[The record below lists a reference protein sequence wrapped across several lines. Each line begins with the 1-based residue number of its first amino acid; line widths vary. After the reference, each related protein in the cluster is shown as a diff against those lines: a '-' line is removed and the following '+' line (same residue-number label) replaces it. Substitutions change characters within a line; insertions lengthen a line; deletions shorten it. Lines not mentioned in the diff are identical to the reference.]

1 MKCLLTLALLSPF
14 SPALARTMKVRVTSY
29 APNCRICGTTG
40 TTATGRSASGPGV
53 AVDPRFIRLH
63 SRVRILSRG
72 FSHSWLRADD
82 TGGKV
87 KGAHIDLRLPSHAA
101 ARRFGSRR
109 LLIEVLPPLKR
120 RKR

>member
-1 MKCLLTLALLSPF
+1 MRFLSLAFCLLTA
-14 SPALARTMKVRVTSY
+14 PALARTMKVRATAYTGS
-29 APNCRICGTTG
+29 CRRCGTTG
-40 TTATGRSASGPGV
+40 TTATGHSASGPGV